1 MELSAQDIE
10 RIVSEVVRRL
20 RQAGVDVQSQDDGPS
35 DSTAEAASGTTCT
48 LSEHVISMD
57 SIQGRLENVQQLV
70 VGARAVVC
78 GDVEP
83 GLIVAG
89 NPARLIKRR
98 PLPDDGPAA
107 H

>member
-20 RQAGVDVQSQDDGPS
+20 RQAGVDVQSKDDDPS
-35 DSTAEAASGTTCT
+35 VSTAEAAGGTTCT

-70 VGARAVVC
+70 VGARAVVT
-78 GDVEP
+78 
-83 GLIVAG
+83 
-89 NPARLIKRR
+89 PAVVDTLRERKITLQR
-98 PLPDDGPAA
+98 AA
-107 H
+107 S

>member
-20 RQAGVDVQSQDDGPS
+20 RQAGVDVQSKDDGPS
-35 DSTAEAASGTTCT
+35 ASTAEAAGGTTCT

-70 VGARAVVC
+70 VGARAGVTPAVV
-78 GDVEP
+78 DTLRERKIT
-83 GLIVAG
+83 LQ
-89 NPARLIKRR
+89 R
-98 PLPDDGPAA
+98 AA
-107 H
+107 S

>member
-70 VGARAVVC
+70 VGARAVVT
-78 GDVEP
+78 
-83 GLIVAG
+83 
-89 NPARLIKRR
+89 PAVVDALRERKITLQR
-98 PLPDDGPAA
+98 AA
-107 H
+107 S

>member
-57 SIQGRLENVQQLV
+57 SIQGRLKNVQQLV
-70 VGARAVVC
+70 VGARAVVT
-78 GDVEP
+78 
-83 GLIVAG
+83 
-89 NPARLIKRR
+89 PAVVDALRERKITLQR
-98 PLPDDGPAA
+98 AA
-107 H
+107 S